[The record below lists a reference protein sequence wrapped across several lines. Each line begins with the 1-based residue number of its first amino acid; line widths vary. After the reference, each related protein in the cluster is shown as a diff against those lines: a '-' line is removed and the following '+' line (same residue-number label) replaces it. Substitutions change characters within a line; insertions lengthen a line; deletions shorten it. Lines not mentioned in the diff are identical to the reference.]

1 MSETVPGATGFPCP
15 LECGW
20 HLDVPTE
27 QAIREHLATHTVDEF
42 VGVIYDLRVK
52 VEQLRRA
59 GSRPT
64 SEATA

>member
-1 MSETVPGATGFPCP
+1 MSETVAGATSFPCP

-59 GSRPT
+59 GSRPA
-64 SEATA
+64 SEPTA